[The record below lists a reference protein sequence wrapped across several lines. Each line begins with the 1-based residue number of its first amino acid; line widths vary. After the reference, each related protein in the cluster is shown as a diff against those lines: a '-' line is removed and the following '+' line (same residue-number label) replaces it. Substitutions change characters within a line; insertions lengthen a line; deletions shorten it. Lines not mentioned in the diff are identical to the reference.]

1 MGDFDVNILN
11 CENGKDTS
19 EFIDLMYASSFYPTI
34 NTPTRMTNTFKTL
47 ADNIF
52 YNCLTKD
59 VMSGNITISIS
70 DHLFLTSSKSLLQM
84 RGTKNY
90 CKQTRETKSDIKKLY
105 SVVV

>member
-19 EFIDLMYASSFYPTI
+19 EFIDLIYASSFYPTI
-34 NTPTRMTNTFKTL
+34 NTPTRMTSTFKTL
-47 ADNIF
+47 TDNIF

-70 DHLFLTSSKSLLQM
+70 DHLTQFPILSNKNSNKV
-84 RGTKNY
+84 TK
-90 CKQTRETKSDIKKLY
+90 KQI
-105 SVVV
+105 